1 MVGPI
6 SQYKG
11 LAKNMN
17 RPFVQKL
24 EDLIGKP
31 KVLAS
36 DAELLCYSYDS
47 TPLVSHRP
55 DAVVRVASEEDI
67 RLTLEFAAAEGLPVT
82 TRGSG
87 TGLSGGSVPVRGGIV
102 LLTTGMNRIIEVD
115 ADDLSVTVEPGV
127 ITADLHAAVEAKGL
141 FYPPDPGSMKIS
153 TIGGNVAENAGG
165 LRGLKYGITG
175 DYLLSLDTYFIDG
188 SKVRYG
194 TKCVKD
200 VAGYNLVKF
209 LAGTEGT
216 IGIFSKIILKLI
228 PKPRTKTTFL
238 ALYDDILDAART
250 VSAIISRKIIPSTLE
265 LMDSVTI
272 NCVEDHVKIG
282 LPRDVEAL
290 LLIETDG
297 HPEVV
302 REEAAGIEE
311 ACRGNRVRTLRV
323 AQNAAESDELF
334 TARRNALTSLAR
346 VKPTTI
352 LEDITVPRP
361 LIPEMMATIQ
371 QAAKQFRIRIGTFGH
386 AGDGNLHPTCLTD
399 ERDAEE
405 IHRVEQAYD
414 MIFDKAISLGGTI
427 SGEHGTGITKAK
439 YLPRMV
445 GPKAMEV
452 MMRIKK
458 SFDPQGRLNPGKIF
472 LQPTE

>member
-1 MVGPI
+1 MQSSI
-6 SQYKG
+6 
-11 LAKNMN
+11 L
-17 RPFVQKL
+17 RRL
-24 EDLIGKP
+24 EELLGKS
-31 KVLAS
+31 KVFSS
-36 DAELLCYSYDS
+36 DSDLLCYSYDS
-47 TPLVSHRP
+47 APLVFGKP
-55 DAVVRVASEEDI
+55 EAVVQVASEDDV
-67 RLTLEFAAAEGLPVT
+67 RLVLEFAAQEDLPVT

-102 LLTTGMNRIIEVD
+102 LLTTAMNRIIDMD
-115 ADDLSVTVEPGV
+115 ADDLSVVVEPGV
-127 ITADLHAAVEAKGL
+127 ITADLHAAVEERGL

-175 DYLLSLDTYFIDG
+175 DYVLGLDTWLIDG

-200 VAGYNLVKF
+200 VAGYNLTKF
-209 LAGTEGT
+209 LVGTEGT
-216 IGIFSKIILKLI
+216 IGIFSKITLKLI
-228 PKPRTKTTFL
+228 PKPRTKKTFL
-238 ALYDDILDAART
+238 ALYDDIIAAART

-272 NCVEDHVKIG
+272 NCVEDYVKIG

-311 ACRGNRVRTLRV
+311 ACIANGARTLRV
-323 AQNAAESDELF
+323 ARDTKESEELF
-334 TARRNALTSLAR
+334 TARRNALSALAR

-352 LEDITVPRP
+352 LEDVTVPRP
-361 LIPEMMATIQ
+361 AIPEIMATIRE
-371 QAAKQFRIRIGTFGH
+371 AAEKFTIKIGTFGH

-399 ERDAEE
+399 ERDEEE
-405 IHRVEQAYD
+405 IHRVEQAYEI
-414 MIFDKAISLGGTI
+414 IFDKAISLGGTI

-445 GPKAMEV
+445 GPKAIEV
-452 MMRIKK
+452 MKRIKTA
-458 SFDPQGRLNPGKIF
+458 FDPDGRLNPGKIF
-472 LQPTE
+472 LKETV